1 MRHCLNKI
9 LYSKGGSGVLHG
21 QKTTRPQGGDLFH
34 IPGNRQA
41 D

>member
-21 QKTTRPQGGDLFH
+21 QKTTRPTKSEGPL
-34 IPGNRQA
+34 
-41 D
+41 